1 MGQTGGTLVYV
12 GDGSDSFH
20 WVREWW
26 NQGGNTYRTP
36 AEHLMEALG
45 LSRTPEDGL
54 YSVGEGR
61 VQIIGKHPTVL
72 ARDADLSDTYL
83 ACVRTLLTEGEPSA
97 ALILRRGAYYVTAVM
112 DETPASSPTEL
123 KGCYINLYDEQLPVI
138 EDPTLEVGSVGLWYD
153 TARIDKSAPCEL
165 IALSGRA
172 EKLVKGQRSLSFVS
186 RSPSEMTVA
195 CRIWT
200 KRPPK
205 SIRAGGEELPF
216 EYEPD
221 SETTYFTYPSDGEK
235 ISVKVSF

>member
-1 MGQTGGTLVYV
+1 MILSYEYMKPSAPDIHQALAGWVRAGGTLVYV

-83 ACVRTLLTEGEPSA
+83 ACVCTLLTEGEPSA

-112 DETPASSPTEL
+112 DETPAS
-123 KGCYINLYDEQLPVI
+123 
-138 EDPTLEVGSVGLWYD
+138 
-153 TARIDKSAPCEL
+153 
-165 IALSGRA
+165 
-172 EKLVKGQRSLSFVS
+172 
-186 RSPSEMTVA
+186 
-195 CRIWT
+195 
-200 KRPPK
+200 
-205 SIRAGGEELPF
+205 
-216 EYEPD
+216 
-221 SETTYFTYPSDGEK
+221 YPSLFREVMWSILPGSQKNTRTPLTNRNFSCK
-235 ISVKVSF
+235 IIQSKQIGNL